1 MSAHRG
7 MVPSMNARA
16 RSLRTDLRYLLVL
29 HIHRHGLT
37 TVSEMVTML
46 ADIGFD
52 VDGRPSKTISDALR
66 TDVKLDR
73 VRRRDRGLYS
83 PGALPRSTQHR
94 MRTRAD
100 CWQSTRQTE
109 QPLPCHAEQ
118 DLRGA
123 PGNRQASVP
132 HEQPHLV

>member
-1 MSAHRG
+1 
-7 MVPSMNARA
+7 MVLSMNARA

-52 VDGRPSKTISDALR
+52 VDGRPSKMISDALR

-73 VRRRDRGLYS
+73 VRRRGRGLYS

-94 MRTRAD
+94 MHTRAD
-100 CWQSTRQTE
+100 RRMSTRQTE
-109 QPLPCHAEQ
+109 
-118 DLRGA
+118 
-123 PGNRQASVP
+123 
-132 HEQPHLV
+132 

>member
-1 MSAHRG
+1 
-7 MVPSMNARA
+7 MNART

-37 TVSEMVTML
+37 TVSEIVTML
-46 ADIGFD
+46 TDIGFD

-73 VRRRDRGLYS
+73 VRRRGRGLYS
-83 PGALPRSTQHR
+83 PGAIPRGTQHR

-100 CWQSTRQTE
+100 GWLSTRQA
-109 QPLPCHAEQ
+109 Q
-118 DLRGA
+118 
-123 PGNRQASVP
+123 
-132 HEQPHLV
+132 

>member
-1 MSAHRG
+1 MAAG
-7 MVPSMNARA
+7 T

-37 TVSEMVTML
+37 TVSELVIML

-52 VDGRPSKTISDALR
+52 LDGRPSKTVSDTLR

-73 VRRRDRGLYS
+73 VRRRGRGLYS

-94 MRTRAD
+94 MRARTDKWSRLA
-100 CWQSTRQTE
+100 
-109 QPLPCHAEQ
+109 
-118 DLRGA
+118 
-123 PGNRQASVP
+123 RQA
-132 HEQPHLV
+132 E

>member
-1 MSAHRG
+1 MSAPRG
-7 MVPSMNARA
+7 RVLSRNARA

-46 ADIGFD
+46 TDIGFD

-73 VRRRDRGLYS
+73 VRRRGRGLYS
-83 PGALPRSTQHR
+83 PGAIPRSTRHR
-94 MRTRAD
+94 MRTRAS
-100 CWQSTRQTE
+100 CWLSARQTE
-109 QPLPCHAEQ
+109 
-118 DLRGA
+118 
-123 PGNRQASVP
+123 
-132 HEQPHLV
+132 